1 MNVNNYMELAI
12 EYAKKAAS
20 LDEVPVGAVLVDEIN
35 QELLSIRHNEIVSQN
50 NPLKHAEILVIEEA
64 CKLKKSRY
72 LVNTVIYVTLEPCVM
87 CAAAISD
94 ARIKKIYFGAY
105 DEKKGAI
112 ENGIRIFNNKNY
124 FKPEIYGG
132 VNENECSLILE
143 NFFSSKRKSS

>member
-50 NPLKHAEILVIEEA
+50 NPLKHEEILVIEEA

-72 LVNTVIYVTLEPCVM
+72 LKNTLKRP
-87 CAAAISD
+87 
-94 ARIKKIYFGAY
+94 
-105 DEKKGAI
+105 
-112 ENGIRIFNNKNY
+112 
-124 FKPEIYGG
+124 
-132 VNENECSLILE
+132 E
-143 NFFSSKRKSS
+143 NF